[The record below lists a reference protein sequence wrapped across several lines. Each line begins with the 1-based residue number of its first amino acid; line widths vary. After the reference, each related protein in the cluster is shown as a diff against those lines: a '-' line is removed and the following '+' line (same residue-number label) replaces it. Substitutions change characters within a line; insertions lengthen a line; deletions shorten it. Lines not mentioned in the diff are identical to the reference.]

1 MDYTKM
7 MATLAVAGM
16 TAVAG
21 ADIVSSSVVGYQNKS
36 LNSGFNYV
44 ANTFVPVGMERSEM
58 TLGDIKPNED
68 FVNSSI
74 QFLTT
79 GGATAT
85 VNDPNLGTV
94 KATYIYWTEDDEP
107 EDGAGWYFFADD
119 DAAYNQNGRVVPFG
133 DAYCV
138 SRASNETDAE
148 LMYAGEVQTTAVT
161 KSLVSGFNY
170 VGNCCP
176 KDITLGDITPKEDF
190 VNSSIQFLTPG
201 GATAT
206 VADADL
212 GTVKATYI
220 YWTEDDEPEDGAGW
234 YFFADDDAAY
244 NQNGRPLSAGEAF
257 CVSRAS
263 NETDATVTIP
273 SAL

>member
-1 MDYTKM
+1 MFIGRS
-7 MATLAVAGM
+7 ARI
-16 TAVAG
+16 
-21 ADIVSSSVVGYQNKS
+21 DIVGYQNKG

-44 ANTFVPVGMERSEM
+44 ANTFVPVGTERSEM
-58 TLGDIKPNED
+58 TLGDIQPNED

-94 KATYIYWTEDDEP
+94 KATYVYWTEDDEP
-107 EDGAGWYFFADD
+107 EDGAGWYFLADD
-119 DAAYNQNGRVVPFG
+119 DAEYNQSSRVIPFG

-138 SRASNETDAE
+138 DRAGNESDAG
-148 LMYAGEVQTTAVT
+148 LTFAGEVQTTSVT
-161 KSLVSGFNY
+161 KDLNSGFNY
-170 VGNCCP
+170 IGNCSP
-176 KDITLGDITPKEDF
+176 VNVTLADILPNEDF
-190 VNSSIQFLTPG
+190 VNSSIQFLTTG

-206 VADADL
+206 VVDENL
-212 GTVKATYI
+212 GTVKATYV

-234 YFFADDDAAY
+234 YFLADDDAEY
-244 NQNGRPLSAGEAF
+244 NQNSRAISAGEAF
-257 CVSRAS
+257 CVDRAG
-263 NETDATVTIP
+263 NETDATITIP